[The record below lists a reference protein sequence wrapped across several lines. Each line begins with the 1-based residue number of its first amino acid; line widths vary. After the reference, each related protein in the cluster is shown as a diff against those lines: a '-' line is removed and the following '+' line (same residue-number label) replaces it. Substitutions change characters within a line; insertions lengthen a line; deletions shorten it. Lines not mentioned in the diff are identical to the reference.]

1 MNSWKKNRKREGD
14 RIRADWELLRSGK
27 PLQPPKRNA
36 WQADLKLA
44 LTAAEIKQLEDYVKG
59 LRLTEGYAVLT
70 NGAEWIVYDLSIRG
84 RGVGF
89 DKKQVSNI
97 NILSLHSLDECVK
110 ALSVLCR
117 K

>member
-1 MNSWKKNRKREGD
+1 M
-14 RIRADWELLRSGK
+14 
-27 PLQPPKRNA
+27 
-36 WQADLKLA
+36 
-44 LTAAEIKQLEDYVKG
+44 KG